1 MAEELWV
8 EGAGG
13 KRGPEVWQRVGVDRG
28 GVGRVGGLGK
38 AMGWEEGVAV
48 GEGVWGVRQRGL
60 GGVGAVGRGI
70 WWEERASGQRGPVGR
85 GGGGWRKP
93 YD

>member
-1 MAEELWV
+1 MGRGGRGARRLAE
-8 EGAGG
+8 G
-13 KRGPEVWQRVGVDRG
+13 GVDRG
-28 GVGRVGGLGK
+28 EVGRVGGLGK
-38 AMGWEEGVAV
+38 GMGWAER
-48 GEGVWGVRQRGL
+48 GVWGVRQRGL
-60 GGVGAVGRGI
+60 GGVGAVGRGS